1 MKPVGS
7 LRPKGETMSVNRRE
21 GLVFVVSAP
30 SGGGKTSLVER
41 AVRALPDL
49 KRSISCTTR
58 PPRPGE
64 QDGVDYEFIGRETF
78 QGRIASGELIE
89 WAEVYDHLYGTP
101 RSPLESNRKTG
112 IDTILAIEIQ
122 GARRV
127 RELFPEA
134 ITIFLKPPSLEVLR
148 ARLRERRGEEGAA
161 LEKRLQLAREEM
173 GWISEYEYTILNKDL
188 EEAAG
193 QLQAVIVGERRRVR
207 AGSSPQKGSS

>member
-7 LRPKGETMSVNRRE
+7 LRPKGETMSVNKRE
-21 GLVFVVSAP
+21 GLIFVVSAP

-41 AVRALPDL
+41 AVRVLPDL

-64 QDGVDYEFIGRETF
+64 QDGVDYEFISRETF
-78 QGRIASGELIE
+78 QGRIASEELIE

-122 GARRV
+122 GARKV

-134 ITIFLKPPSLEVLR
+134 ITIFVKPPSLEVL
-148 ARLRERRGEEGAA
+148 ASRLRERKGEEGAA
-161 LEKRLQLAREEM
+161 LEKRLHLAREEM
-173 GWISEYEYTILNKDL
+173 GWISEYGYTILNEDL

>member
-7 LRPKGETMSVNRRE
+7 LRPKGETMSVNKRE
-21 GLVFVVSAP
+21 GLIFVVSAP

-41 AVRALPDL
+41 AVRVLPDL

-64 QDGVDYEFIGRETF
+64 QDGVDYEFISRETF

-122 GARRV
+122 GARKV
-127 RELFPEA
+127 REVFPEA
-134 ITIFLKPPSLEVLR
+134 ITIFVKPPSLEVLES
-148 ARLRERRGEEGAA
+148 RLRERKGEEGAA

-173 GWISEYEYTILNKDL
+173 GWISEYEYTILNEDQ

>member
-1 MKPVGS
+1 
-7 LRPKGETMSVNRRE
+7 
-21 GLVFVVSAP
+21 
-30 SGGGKTSLVER
+30 
-41 AVRALPDL
+41 
-49 KRSISCTTR
+49 
-58 PPRPGE
+58 
-64 QDGVDYEFIGRETF
+64 VDYEFIGRETF